1 MFIGFSEAEL
11 FLRNCEDAVIITHR
25 NPDGDCIGAGFGLK
39 DILAQL
45 GIRSRVVCHDGFP
58 SPRYDFLTSEGA
70 GEEFEPKTIIAVDI
84 ADETLMGDYKDI
96 YGGKVQLCIDH
107 HISNKNYAEK
117 TLLRSDATAACEI
130 IYDLAQY
137 MGVKITRHCAIC
149 LYTGIATDS
158 GCFKYD
164 CTTPRAHEI
173 AAEMMRSYDINFAR
187 INRYMFDVKSMGRL
201 KLEAKVNELMEYCL
215 GGKLAIAAVT
225 QDMMKSMNVSMEELE
240 GFAPLTIQLE
250 ETEVG
255 ILMREREDGVFKC
268 SFRSA
273 NDVNVSAIC
282 QMIGGGGHAKA
293 AGCTIDGPLEEA
305 KKYLISAVEGA
316 LSK

>member
-1 MFIGFSEAEL
+1 MYIGFSEAEL
-11 FLRNCEDAVIITHR
+11 FLRNCEDAVILTHR

-45 GIRSRVVCHDGFP
+45 GIRSRVVCHDVFP
-58 SPRYDFLTSEGA
+58 SRYSFLTDEGA
-70 GEEFEPKTIIAVDI
+70 GEDFEPKTVIAVDI
-84 ADETLMGDYKDI
+84 ADTTLMGDYKDI
-96 YGGKVQLCIDH
+96 YGDRVQLCIDH
-107 HISNKNYAEK
+107 HISNKNFAER
-117 TLLRSDATAACEI
+117 TLLRGDATAACEI
-130 IYDLAQY
+130 IYELAQY
-137 MGVKITRHCAIC
+137 MGVKITKHCAMC

-225 QDMMKSMNVSMEELE
+225 QDMMKEMNVSMEELE

-255 ILMREREDGVFKC
+255 ILMREREDGVYKC

-273 NDVNVSAIC
+273 NDVNVSTIC
-282 QMIGGGGHAKA
+282 QSIGGGGHAKA
-293 AGCTIDGPLEEA
+293 AGCTINGPLGEA
-305 KKYLISAVEGA
+305 KKQLIEAVERA
-316 LSK
+316 LG

>member
-1 MFIGFSEAEL
+1 MYIGFSEAET

-39 DILAQL
+39 DILAQI
-45 GIRSRVVCHDGFP
+45 GIRSRVVCSDEFP
-58 SPRYDFLTSEGA
+58 KRYAFMTSAGA
-70 GEEFEPKTIIAVDI
+70 GEDFEPKTIIAVDI
-84 ADETLMGDYKDI
+84 ADVKLMGDYEKI
-96 YGGKVQLCIDH
+96 YGDKVQLCIDH

-117 TLLRSDATAACEI
+117 TLLHGDATAACEI
-130 IYDLAQY
+130 IYDLAKF
-137 MGVKITRHCAIC
+137 MGIRMTKHCAMC

-173 AAEMMRSYDINFAR
+173 AAEMMRSYDINFSR
-187 INRYMFDVKSMGRL
+187 INRYMFDVKSRGRL
-201 KLEAKVNELMEYCL
+201 MLESRISDLMEEKL
-215 GGKLAIAAVT
+215 DGKLVIVAVT
-225 QDMMKSMNVSMEELE
+225 QAMMKEMGVSMEELE

-250 ETEVG
+250 DTEVG

-273 NDVNVSAIC
+273 YDVNVSEIC
-282 QMIGGGGHAKA
+282 QTLGGGGHAKA
-293 AGCTIDGPLEEA
+293 AGCTVECSLEDA
-305 KKYLISAVEGA
+305 KKLLIETVERA
-316 LSK
+316 LA

>member
-25 NPDGDCIGAGFGLK
+25 NPDGDCIGAGFAMK
-39 DILAQL
+39 DLLAQM
-45 GIRSRVVCHDGFP
+45 GIRSRVVCHDVFP
-58 SPRYDFLTSEGA
+58 SRYSFLTEGGA
-70 GEEFEPKTIIAVDI
+70 GEDFEPKTIIAVDI
-84 ADETLMGDYKDI
+84 ADETLMGDYKEI
-96 YGGKVQLCIDH
+96 YGGRVQLCIDH
-107 HISNKNYAEK
+107 HISNNNYAEK
-117 TLLRSDATAACEI
+117 TLLRGDATAACEI
-130 IYDLAQY
+130 IYDLAKF
-137 MGVKITRHCAIC
+137 MGIRMTKHCAMC

-173 AAEMMRSYDINFAR
+173 AAEMMKSFDINFAR

-215 GGKLAIAAVT
+215 GGKIAIAAVT
-225 QDMMKSMNVSMEELE
+225 QEMMKDMGVSMEELE

-250 ETEVG
+250 NTEVG

-268 SFRSA
+268 SLRSA
-273 NDVNVSAIC
+273 NDVNVSKIC
-282 QMIGGGGHAKA
+282 QSIGGGGHAKA
-293 AGCTIDGPLEEA
+293 AGCTISGPLEDA
-305 KKYLISAVEGA
+305 KKQLIEAVGKA
-316 LSK
+316 LGE

>member
-25 NPDGDCIGAGFGLK
+25 NPDGDCIGAGFAMK
-39 DILAQL
+39 DLLAQM
-45 GIRSRVVCHDGFP
+45 GIRSRVVCHDVFP
-58 SPRYDFLTSEGA
+58 SRYSFLTEGGA
-70 GEEFEPKTIIAVDI
+70 GEDFEPKTIIAVDI
-84 ADETLMGDYKDI
+84 ADETLMGNYKEI
-96 YGGKVQLCIDH
+96 YGGRVQLCIDH
-107 HISNKNYAEK
+107 HISNNNYAEK
-117 TLLRSDATAACEI
+117 TLLRGDATAACEI

-137 MGVKITRHCAIC
+137 MHIKITKHCAMC

-173 AAEMMRSYDINFAR
+173 AAEMMKSFDINFAR

-215 GGKLAIAAVT
+215 GGKIAIAAVT
-225 QDMMKSMNVSMEELE
+225 QEMMKDMGVSMEELE

-250 ETEVG
+250 NTEVG

-268 SFRSA
+268 SLRSA
-273 NDVNVSAIC
+273 NDVNVSKIC
-282 QMIGGGGHAKA
+282 QSIGGGGHAKA
-293 AGCTIDGPLEEA
+293 AGCTISGPLEDA
-305 KKYLISAVEGA
+305 KKQLIEAVGKA
-316 LSK
+316 LGE